1 MGRLNTS
8 SCYFLP
14 QRYSRSDGDDTYNC
28 RPIIV
33 CRLPH
38 WPTSST
44 TSTVARRPPLAVHAY
59 DIFYREWVQH
69 FHPRQQ

>member
-44 TSTVARRPPLAVHAY
+44 TTTVARRPTGVGGGPPLCGTCL
-59 DIFYREWVQH
+59 
-69 FHPRQQ
+69 